1 MKVLVTG
8 GAGYIGS
15 HMVRTLIDRGHG
27 VVVVDDLS
35 SGHRDAVAAEA
46 AFVEADVADGVRM
59 LALLREH
66 GVEAVLHFAGK
77 IRVDES
83 VVDPATYWRGNVT
96 ASLAL
101 LGAVLEAKV
110 PSFVFSS
117 TAAVYGDP
125 ETVPIPEDHPTRPV
139 NPYGDSKL
147 TVERILSSY
156 GVAHGLRWAALR
168 YFNAA
173 GANAGA
179 GLGERHDPESHLIP
193 IVLDVALGRREK
205 VSIYGTDWP
214 TPDGTCVRDYIHV
227 CDLAD
232 AHLAALE
239 HLTKGGESGAF
250 NLGTG
255 RGASVREVVEVVRE
269 VTGKA
274 VLAVSA
280 PRRAGDPPELVAGVE
295 RAARI
300 LGWRAKQSDLRTIVA
315 DAWLARARLPG

>member
-15 HMVRTLIDRGHG
+15 HMVRTLADRGHG

-35 SGHRDAVAAEA
+35 TGHRESVAKEA
-46 AFVEADVADGVRM
+46 TFVEGDVGDTARM
-59 LALLREH
+59 TSLLREH
-66 GVEAVLHFAGK
+66 AVEAVLHFAGV

-83 VVDPATYWRGNVT
+83 VSDPGKYWRGNVVG
-96 ASLAL
+96 SLGL
-101 LGAVLEAKV
+101 LDAVLAANV
-110 PSFVFSS
+110 RSFVFSS

-125 ETVPIPEDHPTRPV
+125 VRVPIDEAHPTRPV

-147 TVERILSSY
+147 TVERILASY

-173 GANAGA
+173 GANAAA
-179 GLGERHDPESHLIP
+179 GLGEKHDPETHLIP
-193 IVLDVALGRREK
+193 IILDVALGKREK
-205 VSIYGTDWP
+205 VALYGTDWP

-239 HLTKGGESGAF
+239 HLARGGESGAF

-255 RGASVREVVEVVRE
+255 RGHSVKEVVEIVRA
-269 VTGKA
+269 VTGHPIPA
-274 VLAVSA
+274 AAA
-280 PRRAGDPPELVAGVE
+280 PRRAGDPPELVAAVD
-295 RAARI
+295 RAAEV
-300 LGWRAKQSDLRTIVA
+300 LGWRASRSDLRAIVA
-315 DAWLARARLPG
+315 DAWAARRASR